1 MLRFLIH
8 RLLAALPVLW
18 GAATLSFVAVH
29 LLPGDPATLLLI
41 RSGASPEVI
50 AARRALLGWDRPWL
64 VQYGTYLL
72 DLLRGDL
79 GRSWVNN
86 QPVARLLSEQW
97 LHTLE
102 LTFSAMAVAIII
114 GIGLGVVAGMRRDT
128 WADGLSMGIALLGLS
143 TPVAWSGL
151 LAIWSLSLLQATTTG
166 KLLLDWLPFG
176 GREGVHALVLPALVL
191 GFAATGPIARLTR
204 SGLIDTLAEPFVTTA
219 RAKGLPPSLLLFR
232 HAIPIML
239 PPVLAMIAL
248 QFGFL
253 LGGAAVTEALFARQG
268 LGRLAVE
275 AILAQDLPVV
285 QGVVLLGAAT
295 YTVVNLLADLAQW
308 LLDPRA
314 HL

>member
-18 GAATLSFVAVH
+18 GAATLSFIAVH

-41 RSGASPEVI
+41 RSGASPEAI

-64 VQYGTYLL
+64 VQYGAYLL

-102 LTFSAMAVAIII
+102 LTFSAMAVAIVI
-114 GIGLGVVAGMRRDT
+114 GIGLGIVAGTRRDT

-176 GREGVHALVLPALVL
+176 GQEGVHALVLPALVL

-253 LGGAAVTEALFARQG
+253 LGGAAITEALFARQG

-295 YTVVNLLADLAQW
+295 YTVVNLLADLVQW

-314 HL
+314 HP

>member
-18 GAATLSFVAVH
+18 GAATISFVAVH

-41 RSGASPEVI
+41 RSGASAEAI

-64 VQYGTYLL
+64 VQYGAYLL
-72 DLLRGDL
+72 DLLRGNL

-97 LHTLE
+97 PHTLE
-102 LTFSAMAVAIII
+102 LTLSAMAIAIVI
-114 GIGLGVVAGMRRDT
+114 GIGLGVTAGTRRGG
-128 WADGLSMGIALLGLS
+128 WMDGSSMVLALLGLS

-151 LAIWSLSLLQATTTG
+151 LAIWTLSFLQTTVAG
-166 KLLLDWLPFG
+166 KLLLGWLPPG
-176 GREGVHALVLPALVL
+176 GQDGVHHLLLPALVL
-191 GFAATGPIARLTR
+191 GFAAAGPIARLTR

-219 RAKGLPPSLLLFR
+219 RAKGLPSSLLLFR

-253 LGGAAVTEALFARQG
+253 LGGAAVTEAMFVRQG

-275 AILAQDLPVV
+275 AILAQDMPVV
-285 QGVVLLGAAT
+285 QGVVLLGAVT
-295 YTVVNLLADLAQW
+295 YTIVNLLADLAQW

-314 HL
+314 RL